1 MLTQVQAE
9 NPRYRSER
17 RARPRRPD
25 RSAGT
30 YAAMTLKDV
39 VAYCL
44 VISLGLILAMHF
56 ALFWIYGGVFI
67 YEDNKTILL
76 LETIMS
82 VAIFGFGI
90 ERLLNSVGRQHEHS
104 PSPARTDQ
112 RTHYTYDGERAET
125 QISNDNGGSM
135 RGSSGREPLRYASS
149 HVGPGSTTRA
159 HSRSRVSIPEEPAG
173 MTALMS
179 THGAGSRYATRT
191 GEDLFALSLN
201 PMERR

>member
-1 MLTQVQAE
+1 MLTQVQAK
-9 NPRYRSER
+9 NPAYRSER
-17 RARPRRPD
+17 RAQPRRPD
-25 RSAGT
+25 RSTGT

-39 VAYCL
+39 IAYCL
-44 VISLGLILAMHF
+44 VISLGLILAIHF

-90 ERLLNSVGRQHEHS
+90 ERLLSSVGRQHEHS
-104 PSPARTDQ
+104 PSHARTDQ
-112 RTHYTYDGERAET
+112 RTHYTYDVERAAT
-125 QISNDNGGSM
+125 RIPNDSGGST
-135 RGSSGREPLRYASS
+135 RGSSGRDPLRYAPS
-149 HVGPGSTTRA
+149 HIGIGSTARA
-159 HSRSRVSIPEEPAG
+159 HSRSQVSIPDEPAG

-179 THGAGSRYATRT
+179 THGAGGGYATRT
-191 GEDLFALSLN
+191 GEEPFVLSLD